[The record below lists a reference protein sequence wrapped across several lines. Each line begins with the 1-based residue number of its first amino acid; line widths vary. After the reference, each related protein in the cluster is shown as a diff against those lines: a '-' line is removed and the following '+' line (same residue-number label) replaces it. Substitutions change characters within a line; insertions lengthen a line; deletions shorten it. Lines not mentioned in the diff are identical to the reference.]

1 MKLLKDITMIS
12 LIISIAIAA
21 SEPSNFQMD
30 RLICND
36 RVVAEYIVDRRT
48 TRWEYINESWVLMQY
63 MQDYRYNLAE
73 HIPKLNEQCHAVY
86 SD

>member
-1 MKLLKDITMIS
+1 MIS

-21 SEPSNFQMD
+21 AEPSNFQMG

-48 TRWEYINESWVLMQY
+48 TMWEYINESWVLMQY
-63 MQDYRYNLAE
+63 MQDYKYKLAE
-73 HIPKLNEQCHAVY
+73 HIPKLNERCQAVY
-86 SD
+86 SDE